1 MLKVGLTGGIGSGK
15 TIVANVFKQLG
26 VSVYSSDDR
35 AKALMTENASL
46 RSALCSQFGDK
57 AFVDGVLNRAYI
69 ASKVFSNKKALEE
82 LNALVHPAVE
92 EDFRTWC
99 DKQNSPYV
107 IKEAAILIESG
118 GHKQLNQIIL
128 VQAPEQ
134 IRISRVLKRDGG
146 EQSHVLARMKEQW
159 SDTQKEAHAQHIIS
173 NDGKSSVLEQVLKL
187 HDYFKSQ

>member
-1 MLKVGLTGGIGSGK
+1 MLKIGLTGGIGSGK
-15 TIVANVFKQLG
+15 TTVAKVFKQLG
-26 VSVYSSDDR
+26 IPVYASDDR
-35 AKALMTENASL
+35 AKALMTEDVAL

-57 AFVDGVLNRAYI
+57 AFVDGILNRAYI
-69 ASKVFSNKKALEE
+69 ASKVFYNKKALEQ

-92 EDFRTWC
+92 ADFLAWY
-99 DKQNSPYV
+99 DIQISPYI

-118 GHKQLNQIIL
+118 GHKRLDQIIL
-128 VQAPEQ
+128 VQAPEE

-159 SDTQKEAHAQHIIS
+159 SDMQKEAHAQHIIS

-187 HDYFKSQ
+187 HDFFKSQ